1 MVLLPTATWVMV
13 GDGEKALFLENVG
26 DAFQPQLEVVQ
37 LFEHENP
44 PTREQGADKP
54 GRYSDALGPH
64 RSAVEDTDWHHLE
77 KERFAKEIAD
87 KLYKAAHRGRFR
99 KLVIAAPPLILG
111 ELRKA
116 LHPEVSQ
123 RIMFEVDK
131 TLTNLPLPEI
141 KKHIVAVGE

>member
-1 MVLLPTATWVMV
+1 MAILPTATWVMV

-26 DAFQPQLEVVQ
+26 DAFRPQLEVVQ
-37 LFEHENP
+37 LIEQENP
-44 PTREQGADKP
+44 PTREQGTDKP
-54 GRYSDALGPH
+54 GRYNDALGPN

-77 KERFAKEIAD
+77 KERFAKEIAER
-87 KLYKAAHRGRFR
+87 LYKAAHSGRFK

-123 RIMFEVDK
+123 RIVLELDK

-141 KKHIVAVGE
+141 RKHIVAAGE